1 MANYD
6 FYHVNYPCGGKTA
19 DVFSILSESDFFSEW
34 NKEDVTSGFPVL
46 LTYGKNSPQE
56 RCTFIFSIFDIGDKR
71 KEYGFSSFTI
81 LPSAVQQMQ
90 YMT

>member
-6 FYHVNYPCGGKTA
+6 FYHVNYPCVRKTA
-19 DVFSILSESDFFSEW
+19 DVFLIKLVSDFFAEW
-34 NKEDVTSGFPVL
+34 NEEDVTSGFSVL

-56 RCTFIFSIFDIGDKR
+56 RCTFIFSISDMRDKR
-71 KEYGFSSFTI
+71 EEYRFRSLTL